1 MDEQKIIIVNLS
13 KGKIGEDNMR
23 LLGAMMVTKVYL
35 AAMQR
40 ADMNPEDRK
49 PCIMYV
55 DEFQNFATDSFSDIL
70 SEARKY
76 GLGLVIAHQFMAQLA
91 ETNVKDA
98 VIGNVNTMVS
108 FRIGVPDA
116 KELVEEFSPV
126 FGVEDMINLER
137 GHIYIKMSADGVP
150 LPPFSAICYPP
161 RKMDAGNRELVYEHS
176 RKLYAKE
183 RSVVE
188 HSVEEAGGYLQKR
201 QAEEA
206 SKAAAAA
213 LQGNQVLPNASQTQK
228 TEQKPNTY
236 TPQAQPVQPVRQA
249 PVATTPVVASTPP
262 SQPEQAPLS
271 KVPAS
276 TPTPQPASTGESAT
290 IQPVKRP
297 EKPLKSM
304 GGYVYREASQ
314 KGGTKW
320 YLGEKEAEYQ
330 AKKAA
335 KQTPPS
341 TQSQT
346 EQKPTA
352 VQIEIPT
359 ENQLDV
365 SQLFTG
371 GADSN

>member
-1 MDEQKIIIVNLS
+1 
-13 KGKIGEDNMR
+13 
-23 LLGAMMVTKVYL
+23 L

-137 GHIYIKMSADGVP
+137 GHIYIKMSAEGVP

-236 TPQAQPVQPVRQA
+236 TPQAQPVQQVRQA
-249 PVATTPVVASTPP
+249 PVAAAAPVAASTP
-262 SQPEQAPLS
+262 SQPQQAPLPQAPVTVS
-271 KVPAS
+271 I
-276 TPTPQPASTGESAT
+276 PTSPPVSTGESRP
-290 IQPVKRP
+290 IHPVRRL

-320 YLGEKEAEYQ
+320 YLGEKEAEYH

-341 TQSQT
+341 VQSPT

-352 VQIEIPT
+352 VQAEIPT